1 MWSFSYIIYILY
13 ILYIL
18 YTTLPDHAVY
28 TTLGKNHLFKN
39 IIKKTSHFHI
49 LLYLLYKLLFL
60 LAFSFCEVQYCNS
73 HLLNYIFGR
82 IPWNIAP
89 NPGKPWVKAKAAPP
103 WHIALCSF
111 VALWFCDVMECATLA
126 YYALRCHGMR
136 YPGTLRSV
144 WSRGAVDSWIDMAG
158 GVGCVS

>member
-1 MWSFSYIIYILY
+1 MLS
-13 ILYIL
+13 
-18 YTTLPDHAVY
+18 TLHGYV
-28 TTLGKNHLFKN
+28 KNHFKN

-126 YYALRCHGMR
+126 YYALRCHGLH

-144 WSRGAVDSWIDMAG
+144 WCRGVVDWYGWRRGLCELGARTARIDLYNLG
-158 GVGCVS
+158 RDCTLGRW